1 VVCLRVAIICREL
14 LAQPADIL
22 LDRVDQAGLVFLDGS
37 ADLKYKSRRLIGEEG
52 RKERTL
58 GRTKRVLNLE
68 NTRNISCALRA
79 VASLSRSR
87 EMIWFSI
94 LATRSLY
101 AVSAV
106 YQISEPSAAC

>member
-1 VVCLRVAIICREL
+1 M
-14 LAQPADIL
+14 
-22 LDRVDQAGLVFLDGS
+22 
-37 ADLKYKSRRLIGEEG
+37 
-52 RKERTL
+52 

-106 YQISEPSAAC
+106 YQISEPSAACQHRKCSLCMATHPVRRRERPHS